1 MFNSGAGNRPDA
13 QVFWGAVMKN
23 GDLPAMP
30 NLTANGVPTSERE
43 LFELLSNNRVT
54 IGLTKREMFAMAAM
68 QACRSRHS
76 NYPSWESL
84 SKDAVEI
91 ADALLTELERAK

>member
-1 MFNSGAGNRPDA
+1 
-13 QVFWGAVMKN
+13 MKN

-43 LFELLSNNRVT
+43 LFELLSDSRVT

-68 QACRSRHS
+68 QGILAKPEVSM
-76 NYPSWESL
+76 NYAAQ
-84 SKDAVEI
+84 DAVKL
-91 ADALLTELERAK
+91 ADELLAELEKSK